1 MILQTVRPKTNTVIS
16 MLSTFTSTIMSY
28 SEDERI
34 RALRQLDV
42 FNTTTDEAMQNLVQ
56 LIAEDFGVPVAAVSL
71 VDKEKVFL
79 KASVGLRNLSW
90 IDRNNSLCSHAIENT
105 QVTVFEN
112 ARTEPSLR
120 NNPFVHGEPGVS
132 FYAAAPLIIKEG
144 FCIGV
149 VFVADFAERHFSAK
163 DRQRLT
169 RYARC
174 VLHELDLIATIQRR
188 TARLQQQELQLK
200 QAFRM
205 AGIGSWEYDVETGQA
220 TWSDE
225 LFELF
230 GLEKTAPQE
239 DLINL
244 YMTLFHP
251 ADLPAIQAIIQNPD
265 TVPDSTFVRIIRP
278 DGRQRH
284 IHQLKRNIY
293 NAAGKLVKVIGV
305 SQDITER
312 IVYEER
318 LKDSEERF
326 KALVQ
331 NSSDMIAVLD
341 ETGLIKYISPSSV
354 AISGYAPEELTGRNV
369 FEFMHEEDMK
379 VLVDELQKVAQSTNS
394 GEPTLHRF
402 RTKSGGWI
410 WLESKGMNRMN
421 DSHIGGIIINAREV
435 TERILLEERLAID
448 QQHYQRAITSAVI
461 KAQETERTQVGRE
474 LHDNVNQVLT
484 TVKLYTEM
492 IDSGIG
498 DRKEL
503 VRKSQQHLQACID
516 EIRSISKRLSAP
528 TLGEIT
534 LQDSMKELIESINL
548 TNKLDVKFTS
558 KGVAGLHVSPD
569 LHLAV
574 YRILQEQLNN
584 VIKHSGATL
593 VSITLTKKGDQFS
606 MQVKDNGKG
615 FDPSARR
622 TGIGITNMR
631 TRTENLSGQF
641 ELASSPGKG
650 CRMRVRFLM
659 K

>member
-1 MILQTVRPKTNTVIS
+1 
-16 MLSTFTSTIMSY
+16 MLSTFTSTIMTY

-34 RALRQLDV
+34 SVLRQLDV
-42 FNTTTDEAMQNLVQ
+42 FNTTTHEAMQNLVQ

-71 VDKEKVFL
+71 VDKEEVFL
-79 KASVGLRNLSW
+79 KAAVGLKKLTW
-90 IDRNNSLCSHAIENT
+90 FDRNSSLCSHAIENP

-112 ARTEPSLR
+112 ATTEPLLR

-132 FYAAAPLIIKEG
+132 FYAAAPLIVKEG

-149 VFVADFAERHFSAK
+149 VFVADFTERQFSAA

-188 TARLQQQELQLK
+188 TARLQQRELQLK
-200 QAFRM
+200 QAFRL
-205 AGIGSWEYDVETGQA
+205 ASIGSWEYDAETGQA

-230 GLEKTAPQE
+230 GLEKTASQDKLI
-239 DLINL
+239 DLYL
-244 YMTLFHP
+244 SLFHP
-251 ADLPAIQAIIQNPD
+251 DDLPAIQAILQNPNR
-265 TVPDSTFVRIIRP
+265 VPDSTFVRIIRP
-278 DGRQRH
+278 DGKQLH

-293 NAAGKLVKVIGV
+293 NAAGKLVKVIGI

-369 FEFMHEEDMK
+369 FEFLHEDDIS

-402 RTKSGGWI
+402 RTKSGAWI
-410 WLESKGMNRMN
+410 WLESKGMNRMQ

-435 TERILLEERLAID
+435 TERILLEERLAIE
-448 QQHYQRAITSAVI
+448 QQHYQRSITSAVI
-461 KAQETERTQVGRE
+461 KAQEAERSQVGRE

-492 IDSGIG
+492 ISDGIG

-503 VRKSQQHLQACID
+503 IRKSQQHLQNCID
-516 EIRSISKRLSAP
+516 EIRNISKRLSAP

-534 LQDSMKELIESINL
+534 LQDSIKELIESINL
-548 TNKLDVKFTS
+548 TNRIEIKFTG
-558 KGVAGLHVSPD
+558 KGIAGLHVSPD
-569 LHLAV
+569 LHLAI

-593 VSITLTKKGDQFS
+593 VSISLTRKGTQLS
-606 MQVKDNGKG
+606 MRVKDNGKG
-615 FDPSARR
+615 FDLSARR

-650 CRMRVRFLM
+650 CRLRVQFLM
-659 K
+659 E